1 MRLLKLLLIVFVCA
15 AGPAVAG
22 PLEDGSAA
30 YVKGDYVTA
39 NRLLRPIAEQGV
51 ALAQLIL
58 GVMYADG
65 LGVPQDYAAAAAW
78 YRKAADQG
86 HAAAQFNLGF
96 MYAPAI
102 SHFSSLPARGLPSL

>member
-65 LGVPQDYAAAAAW
+65 LGVPQD
-78 YRKAADQG
+78 
-86 HAAAQFNLGF
+86 
-96 MYAPAI
+96 
-102 SHFSSLPARGLPSL
+102 